1 MLKMYQ
7 GLVANYKSPKSP
19 KSPKSLKLID
29 DMKGIDFKGEEPLI
43 QAMS

>member
-7 GLVANYKSPKSP
+7 GLVVNY

-29 DMKGIDFKGEEPLI
+29 DMKDIDFKGEEPLI

>member
-7 GLVANYKSPKSP
+7 GLVANYKSP